1 MHLLRRKSR
10 TGVAMPLSSFSIR
23 MPASW
28 RRTVKPSWLMS
39 KKKKSQMYTFFPPGS
54 PYAGS
59 GLDERGQSRVGGDA
73 QVGLATVGASD
84 SAEQRRDQVREE
96 RCQGIASLDT
106 VADVLSKVINGLKN
120 KSHLLVAVRSM
131 TTYPG
136 TAGSNAG
143 VEAKACVK
151 LLQER
156 HNVVCVDRNDDNF
169 ANDTDGPRG
178 RVLHSD
184 AWVGD

>member
-1 MHLLRRKSR
+1 
-10 TGVAMPLSSFSIR
+10 MPLSSFSIR

-39 KKKKSQMYTFFPPGS
+39 KKKKKSQMYTFFPPGS

-84 SAEQRRDQVREE
+84 GAEQRRDQVREE

-156 HNVVCVDRNDDNF
+156 HNVVCVDRNNDNL